1 MEICSLINRLIQYA
15 LKNSLITEDDIM
27 FVRNELMALL
37 HLRDWQDV
45 KEDCQIPEYPQ
56 EILDKICDYAVEQ
69 KIIEDGVTDR
79 DIFDT
84 EIMGKFTAF
93 PREIIETFKEL
104 SQQNIK
110 LATDFFYNFSK
121 KTNYIRTERIEKNLY
136 WKSPTEYGDLEIT
149 INLSK
154 PEKDP
159 KEIERQ
165 KNMPQVNYPKCLLC
179 YENVG
184 FSGTLIHPARQNHR
198 VIPLTLE
205 NERWYFQYS
214 PYVYYNEHAIIFC
227 SEHREMKINRDTF
240 SRTLDFIN
248 QFPHYF
254 IGSNADLPIVGG
266 SILSHDHY
274 QGGNHEFPMAKSEIE
289 KEIIF
294 DKYPNI
300 KAGIVKWPMSV
311 IRLKSLNRKDLVD
324 LADKILKAWR
334 EYTDEEVGIFAYT
347 DSTPHNTIT
356 PIARRKGDYF
366 EIDLVLRNNRTDEA
380 NPLGI
385 FHPHS
390 EHHNI
395 KKENIGLIE
404 VMGLAVLPGRLKFEM
419 RKIAEYLKDEDFEI
433 GKAICMKKSGNIAI
447 IATSNMLNQ
456 AVEVSNELDNLGI
469 KNSLYSFHTIKPMDK
484 ETLDKIFKNYKYIVT
499 MEEHN
504 IIGGLYGAIMEEYG
518 KGVIN
523 DYSIEKVLPIAI
535 NDKFSHH
542 VGDQNNI
549 RKYFGIDKDSVIN
562 KIKEILK

>member
-45 KEDCQIPEYPQ
+45 KEDCQMPEYPQ

-149 INLSK
+149 INLS
-154 PEKDP
+154 
-159 KEIERQ
+159 
-165 KNMPQVNYPKCLLC
+165 
-179 YENVG
+179 
-184 FSGTLIHPARQNHR
+184 HPARQNHR

-404 VMGLAVLPGRLKFEM
+404 VMGLAVLPGRLKMEM
-419 RKIAEYLKDEDFEI
+419 RKIAEYLKDEDFE
-433 GKAICMKKSGNIAI
+433 K
-447 IATSNMLNQ
+447 
-456 AVEVSNELDNLGI
+456 
-469 KNSLYSFHTIKPMDK
+469 
-484 ETLDKIFKNYKYIVT
+484 KIFEDKDTQKHLAWLKAFINKYPNVKNLSVDEIL
-499 MEEHN
+499 EN
-504 IIGGLYGAIMEEYG
+504 ILNVEIGLTFSRVLEDAGVFKRDEKGKNAFLKFINHIGGR
-518 KGVIN
+518 
-523 DYSIEKVLPIAI
+523 
-535 NDKFSHH
+535 F
-542 VGDQNNI
+542 
-549 RKYFGIDKDSVIN
+549 
-562 KIKEILK
+562 

>member
-37 HLRDWQDV
+37 HLKDWQDV
-45 KEDCQIPEYPQ
+45 REDCQIPEYPQ

-184 FSGTLIHPARQNHR
+184 FSGTLTHPARQNHR

-240 SRTLDFIN
+240 SRW
-248 QFPHYF
+248 
-254 IGSNADLPIVGG
+254 
-266 SILSHDHY
+266 
-274 QGGNHEFPMAKSEIE
+274 KS
-289 KEIIF
+289 
-294 DKYPNI
+294 
-300 KAGIVKWPMSV
+300 
-311 IRLKSLNRKDLVD
+311 
-324 LADKILKAWR
+324 
-334 EYTDEEVGIFAYT
+334 
-347 DSTPHNTIT
+347 
-356 PIARRKGDYF
+356 
-366 EIDLVLRNNRTDEA
+366 
-380 NPLGI
+380 
-385 FHPHS
+385 
-390 EHHNI
+390 
-395 KKENIGLIE
+395 
-404 VMGLAVLPGRLKFEM
+404 
-419 RKIAEYLKDEDFEI
+419 
-433 GKAICMKKSGNIAI
+433 
-447 IATSNMLNQ
+447 
-456 AVEVSNELDNLGI
+456 
-469 KNSLYSFHTIKPMDK
+469 
-484 ETLDKIFKNYKYIVT
+484 
-499 MEEHN
+499 
-504 IIGGLYGAIMEEYG
+504 
-518 KGVIN
+518 
-523 DYSIEKVLPIAI
+523 
-535 NDKFSHH
+535 
-542 VGDQNNI
+542 
-549 RKYFGIDKDSVIN
+549 
-562 KIKEILK
+562 

>member
-1 MEICSLINRLIQYA
+1 MEIYSLINRLIKYS
-15 LKNSLITEDDIM
+15 LKNSLITEDDEM

-37 HLRDWQDV
+37 QLKDWIIP
-45 KEDCQIPEYPQ
+45 KENDYKIPEYPQ
-56 EILDKICDYAVEQ
+56 EILDRICDYAVE
-69 KIIEDGVTDR
+69 KNIIEDGVADR

-93 PREIIETFKEL
+93 PREIIEIFKDL
-104 SQQNIK
+104 ASQNIK

-136 WKSPTEYGDLEIT
+136 WKSPTEYGNLEIT

-165 KNMPQVNYPKCLLC
+165 KNLPQLNYPKCLLC

-184 FSGTLIHPARQNHR
+184 FSGTLTHPARQNHR

-205 NERWYFQYS
+205 NEKWYFQYS

-227 SEHREMKINRDTF
+227 SEHREMKIDRNTF
-240 SRTLDFIN
+240 SRILDFIN

-274 QGGNHEFPMAKSEIE
+274 QGGNHEFPMAKAEIE

-294 DKYPNI
+294 ENYPNI

-324 LADKILKAWR
+324 LADKILKDWR
-334 EYTDEEVGIFAYT
+334 EYSDNEVKILAYT
-347 DSTPHNTIT
+347 DSIPHNTIT
-356 PIARRKGDYF
+356 PIARKRGEYF
-366 EIDLVLRNNRTDEA
+366 EIDLVLRNNRTDED

-404 VMGLAVLPGRLKFEM
+404 VMGLAVLPGRLKEEM
-419 RKIAEYLKDEDFEI
+419 KKIAEYLKDEDFEKKI
-433 GKAICMKKSGNIAI
+433 FEDKDTEKHLNWLKAFINKY
-447 IATSNMLNQ
+447 SN
-456 AVEVSNELDNLGI
+456 I
-469 KNSLYSFHTIKPMDK
+469 KNLSV
-484 ETLDKIFKNYKYIVT
+484 DKILENILNAEIGLTFSRVLEDAGVFKRDEKGRTAFSKFIKYI
-499 MEEHN
+499 
-504 IIGGLYGAIMEEYG
+504 GG
-518 KGVIN
+518 
-523 DYSIEKVLPIAI
+523 
-535 NDKFSHH
+535 
-542 VGDQNNI
+542 
-549 RKYFGIDKDSVIN
+549 KY
-562 KIKEILK
+562 